1 MSATDVNVVSNQI
14 EKIWSP
20 LFMKELRENML
31 LGALVN
37 RAYEGSI
44 SGNGADTVYVSQ
56 LNAPQGQ
63 LKTVGTDADYFDS
76 ESMSLSR
83 IAVQAN
89 KRAVASFEI
98 ADLVDLQSQL
108 GAQDSEIREALM
120 YSVSKQINDYLFSFV
135 SPSTSAPDHLL
146 NSITDMNAAQ
156 LAAIRLLAAK
166 AKWSKS
172 PGWYGLLDPSYYSDI
187 LNAQTLTSSDYVG
200 DEAPVIGGQVVKQ
213 RYGFNL
219 LEDNSMGTD
228 KGLFFHP
235 DFLHLVMQ
243 QEPRFKVSD
252 LHPNKKFGY
261 VISVDIVFGAA
272 LGINGNLKHIFATAA
287 ASGSDAS

>member
-1 MSATDVNVVSNQI
+1 
-14 EKIWSP
+14 
-20 LFMKELRENML
+20 
-31 LGALVN
+31 
-37 RAYEGSI
+37 
-44 SGNGADTVYVSQ
+44 
-56 LNAPQGQ
+56 
-63 LKTVGTDADYFDS
+63 
-76 ESMSLSR
+76 
-83 IAVQAN
+83 
-89 KRAVASFEI
+89 
-98 ADLVDLQSQL
+98 
-108 GAQDSEIREALM
+108 
-120 YSVSKQINDYLFSFV
+120 
-135 SPSTSAPDHLL
+135 
-146 NSITDMNAAQ
+146 
-156 LAAIRLLAAK
+156 
-166 AKWSKS
+166 
-172 PGWYGLLDPSYYSDI
+172 LLDPSYYSDI

>member
-1 MSATDVNVVSNQI
+1 MAISDVGVVQDQI
-14 EKIWSP
+14 QKKWAP
-20 LFMKELRENML
+20 LFMKELRESML

-37 RAYEGSI
+37 KDYEGEITGS
-44 SGNGADTVYVSQ
+44 GADTVYVSQ

-76 ESMSLSR
+76 ESMSLTR
-83 IAVQAN
+83 ISIQAN

-98 ADLVDLQSQL
+98 ADLALLQSQL
-108 GAQDSEIREALM
+108 DQQDSEIRASLLYAVE
-120 YSVSKQINDYLFSFV
+120 KQVNDYLYTLV
-135 SPSTSAPDHLL
+135 SPSTSSPDHLL
-146 NSITDMNAAQ
+146 NSITDMNGSQ

-166 AKWSKS
+166 AKWEKSK
-172 PGWYGLLDPSYYSDI
+172 GWYGLLDPSYYSDV
-187 LNAQTLTSSDYVG
+187 LNAQTMVSKDYIG
-200 DEAPVIGGQVVKQ
+200 DEAPTVGGQIVNQ
-213 RYGFNL
+213 RFGFNL

-243 QEPRFKVSD
+243 QQPRFKISD
-252 LHPNKKFGY
+252 QHSNKKFGF
-261 VISVDIVFGAA
+261 VMSVDLVFGAA
-272 LGINGNLKHIFATAA
+272 LGIDGAKKHIFATAA